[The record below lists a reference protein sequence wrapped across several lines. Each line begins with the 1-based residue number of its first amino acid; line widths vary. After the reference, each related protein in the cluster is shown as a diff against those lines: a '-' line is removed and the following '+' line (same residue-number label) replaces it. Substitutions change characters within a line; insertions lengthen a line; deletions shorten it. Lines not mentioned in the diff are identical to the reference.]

1 MFSSMRWLITGARG
15 FTAQHFISHL
25 KARGED
31 VFATST
37 TLDTAIKCD
46 FRDEAAIKALLRE
59 IRPERVLHLTGVYG
73 TDPNL
78 APLFKDVHVTQTE
91 NLIKG
96 CAAMPTP
103 PAIALASSAH
113 VYGNQGGRISE
124 SAPLV
129 RISEYAASKIEMEA
143 LAKKWSKETPIF
155 VTRSFNYTGTGQS
168 EKFLIPK
175 IIQHFK
181 TKAPKL
187 TLGDI
192 SIERDFSDVRDI
204 IQYYMAMFEADY
216 TGQIVNFC
224 SGNLISVR
232 DIVLTCQEITG
243 HEIKVEQSPAL
254 MRPNEIQILYGCT
267 DKLLE
272 LTGRKSTMTIKQTL
286 SAMLDAPMHEPKNR

>member
-1 MFSSMRWLITGARG
+1 MRWLITGASG

-46 FRDEAAIKALLRE
+46 FQDESAIKSLLQE
-59 IRPERVLHLTGVYG
+59 IRPDRVVHLTGVYG
-73 TDPNL
+73 TDPKL

-91 NLIKG
+91 NLIRG

-103 PAIALASSAH
+103 PAMALASSAH
-113 VYGNQGGRISE
+113 VYGNQSGKISE

-143 LAKKWSKETPIF
+143 LAKKWSKDAPIF
-155 VTRSFNYTGTGQS
+155 VARSFNYTGTGQS

-175 IIQHFK
+175 IVQHFK
-181 TKAPKL
+181 SKAAKL

-204 IQYYMAMFEADY
+204 VQYYLAMFEADHA
-216 TGQIVNFC
+216 GHVVNFC
-224 SGNLISVR
+224 SGNLVSVR
-232 DIVLTCQEITG
+232 DIVLMCQEITG
-243 HEIKVEQSPAL
+243 HELRIEQSPAL
-254 MRPNEIQILYGCT
+254 MRPNEIQTLYGST
-267 DKLLE
+267 DKLVE
-272 LTGRKSTMTIKQTL
+272 LTGSKPTITMKQTL
-286 SAMLDAPMHEPKNR
+286 ASMLQS

>member
-1 MFSSMRWLITGARG
+1 MRWLITGASG
-15 FTAQHFISHL
+15 FTAQHFISFL
-25 KARGED
+25 KTQGEE

-37 TLDTAIKCD
+37 TLETAIRCD
-46 FRDEAAIKALLRE
+46 FKDEAAIKELLQK
-59 IRPERVLHLTGVYG
+59 IRPERVVHLTGVYG
-73 TDPNL
+73 TDPKL
-78 APLFKDVHVTQTE
+78 APLFQDVHVRQTE
-91 NLIKG
+91 NLIKA
-96 CAAMPTP
+96 CAAMPAP

-143 LAKKWSKETPIF
+143 LAQKWSKEAPIF
-155 VTRSFNYTGTGQS
+155 VARSFNYTGTGQS

-181 TKAPKL
+181 TKAAKL

-204 IQYYMAMFEADY
+204 IQYYMAMFEADHA
-216 TGQIVNFC
+216 GHVVNFC

-243 HEIKVEQSPAL
+243 HELQVEQSPAL
-254 MRPNEIQILYGCT
+254 MRPNEIQTLYGST
-267 DKLLE
+267 DKLVQ
-272 LTGRKSTMTIKQTL
+272 LTGSRPAITMKQTL
-286 SAMLDAPMHEPKNR
+286 TSMLSA